1 MAQCQSCGKRGV
13 FLSLNRNGVCGE
25 CAMHVPRD
33 VANRERIIKEAMMP
47 PLDLVN
53 RERII
58 KESMAL
64 VEKTTNL
71 DTMMSRLD
79 LVTEHLNVLVGY
91 EQRGI
96 PTTVPAPS
104 HLLAELEKSR
114 GQIIHRGAE
123 DTVKAAL
130 AEAAVAVSQRTA
142 ISTAEKALMRLQ
154 EIRGK
159 TSDPAKMDA
168 LEGRLAGFIH
178 DKQLE
183 GHLDAAQKAEFKGQP
198 KKAIDAYQEALYLL
212 RTDRI
217 DDVKQAQQISEIEEK
232 LKKLGGHSG

>member
-1 MAQCQSCGKRGV
+1 MAQCQSCGKRGM

-33 VANRERIIKEAMMP
+33 IANRERIIKESMMP

-64 VEKTTNL
+64 IKKTTNL

-96 PTTVPAPS
+96 PTTIPAPS

-114 GQIIHRGAE
+114 GQIIYRGAE

-130 AEAAVAVSQRTA
+130 AMMGKIDYELRLPLCPM
-142 ISTAEKALMRLQ
+142 AEKNEAIL
-154 EIRGK
+154 K
-159 TSDPAKMDA
+159 TVM
-168 LEGRLAGFIH
+168 
-178 DKQLE
+178 
-183 GHLDAAQKAEFKGQP
+183 QKYGL
-198 KKAIDAYQEALYLL
+198 I
-212 RTDRI
+212 T
-217 DDVKQAQQISEIEEK
+217 
-232 LKKLGGHSG
+232 